1 MKSTFLA
8 AVAAILVVQGVQA
21 ADYAMTAGEGYVDDA
36 FTWQQIGKGYEFR
49 WGVEVIEGR
58 IAICGVG
65 RFLSPHTRNQT
76 KAVMRK
82 ARIIYGGKTILSD
95 ITFFNTV
102 ENKGPLEGQQAT
114 CRDTGVAAPQ
124 GKFDI
129 HMEAGGT
136 ARF

>member
-1 MKSTFLA
+1 MKNTFLA
-8 AVAAILVVQGVQA
+8 AVAAILLAQGADA
-21 ADYAMTAGEGYVDDA
+21 ADYTMSAGEGYVDDA
-36 FTWQQIGKGYEFR
+36 FTWTGIGTGYEFR
-49 WGVEVIEGR
+49 WGVEIIEGR

-82 ARIIYGGKTILSD
+82 AQIIYGGKTILSD

-102 ENKGPLEGQQAT
+102 KTRGPLEGQQAT